1 MLAIIK
7 ALKEWN
13 ELLRSVPKFKIV
25 TDHKNL
31 EYFMTVRDLTERQ
44 MRYSLTLSRYDFTIV
59 YRPGKHGGLLP
70 MRLPGE
76 NRTFP
81 QDAEDGRIA

>member
-7 ALKEWN
+7 ALKEWD

-44 MRYSLTLSRYDFTIV
+44 MRYSLTLSRYNFIII
-59 YRPGKHGGLLP
+59 Y
-70 MRLPGE
+70 
-76 NRTFP
+76 
-81 QDAEDGRIA
+81 